1 MLTEGDLLILGR
13 AALAAA
19 LGFVIGWERQVT
31 GAAIKARTIGLAALT
46 AAALTALGH
55 EIFATATDRIVQG
68 IVTGI
73 GFLGAGV
80 ILRGASGEV
89 RGLTTAAAMWAM
101 TAIGVAIGSGRELL
115 GVGLAALVYLVVA
128 WGEWPVV
135 ALLRRR
141 PARRSAPEVAS
152 RRSGETSYEGNRSPA
167 AARSGS
173 AGAGEDDM
181 SAGTPADVIRNPQ
194 QGGVR

>member
-1 MLTEGDLLILGR
+1 MLSEADLIILGR

-19 LGFVIGWERQVT
+19 LGFVIGWERQVI
-31 GAAIKARTIGLAALT
+31 GASIKARAIGLAALT

-55 EIFATATDRIVQG
+55 EIFATGTDRIVQG

-101 TAIGVAIGSGRELL
+101 TAIGVAIGSGHELL

-128 WGEWPVV
+128 WGEWPVL
-135 ALLRRR
+135 AAQRRKTGR
-141 PARRSAPEVAS
+141 KAADVAS
-152 RRSGETSYEGNRSPA
+152 PRSGEAPS
-167 AARSGS
+167 
-173 AGAGEDDM
+173 
-181 SAGTPADVIRNPQ
+181 
-194 QGGVR
+194 GGVGAVQQPRLADLPGQVIMPAPPGAAPPLQRPGGRAR